1 MVLYMLNLFRLKS
14 GNRLDRKDTFFQYS
28 TEEQFTGEYWYDGKK
43 IYTKTIRYDG
53 NGSTNI
59 NNDVD
64 TGLSSSDVDEIWIDY
79 QNSFVY
85 FEADAC
91 SGNLFTVSKSG
102 WYGIYAYLINL
113 ISSGNIKLNIQS
125 NSNTKVNRCYITVR
139 YTKSK

>member
-1 MVLYMLNLFRLKS
+1 MSFLKLW
-14 GNRLDRKDTFFQYS
+14 GHLIRKKDVYFQHENS
-28 TEEQFTGEYWYDGKK
+28 EKFTGEYWYDGKK
-43 IYTKTIRYDG
+43 IYTKTIRYDC

-59 NNDVD
+59 NNDID
-64 TGLSSSDVDEIWIDY
+64 LGIPSSSVNEIWLDC

-91 SGNLFTVSKSG
+91 SGPLFTVSKSG

-113 ISSGNIKLNIQS
+113 TSSGNIKLNIQS